1 MKVEVTST
9 MRVTNCLFFLL
20 PLVLFLG
27 CKPKNGAH
35 KIVYTEEQNRASEE
49 VYINYLTEQIEDYP
63 DEVDNYIKLA
73 NLYKEQNKDSKAIVL
88 LQDAEIENPK
98 NIDILINL
106 SKFYLQNKNIEKLS
120 LALNTLLEI
129 APDNM
134 DYLKLSAGYSIL
146 LEDHTDALFFANR
159 ALLANPFDHESL
171 YIRGCAQLINRDSLD
186 AMISFEEAYQ
196 LKNTYTNFAKLF
208 DVALAMGD
216 HSKAGKYLNEIT
228 IKNTSL
234 QLYYEWGAYYNKI
247 GENDS
252 SKMFLLKCLKEKP
265 EEPRINFELAK
276 NYYGANN
283 IDSTLYF
290 ADKYLD
296 TNPKGTG
303 AYVLKAKAM
312 EKRYQYTEAK
322 QIYIQALKIDNT
334 SILARKGLDNLERKV
349 AYLRLKKRKQE
360 IQKQV
365 ETLKPLDSKE
375 IN

>member
-9 MRVTNCLFFLL
+9 MRITNCLFFLL

-27 CKPKNGAH
+27 CEPKNGTH

-49 VYINYLTEQIEDYP
+49 VYISYLTEQIEDYP
-63 DEVDNYIKLA
+63 EEVDNYIKLA
-73 NLYKEQNKDSKAIVL
+73 NHYKEQNNASKAIVL
-88 LQDAEIENPK
+88 LQEAEIENPK
-98 NIDILINL
+98 NVAILINL
-106 SKFYLQNKNIEKLS
+106 STFYLQNKNIEKLS
-120 LALNTLLEI
+120 LALNTLSEI

-146 LEDHTDALFFANR
+146 LEDHTDAIFFANR

-186 AMISFEEAYQ
+186 ALISFEEAYQ

-208 DVALAMGD
+208 DVSLAMGD
-216 HSKAGKYLNEIT
+216 HSKAGKYLDEFA

-234 QLYYEWGAYYNKI
+234 QLCYEWGAYYNKV
-247 GENDS
+247 GENDR
-252 SKMFLLKCLKEKP
+252 SKMFLLKCLNEKF
-265 EEPRINFELAK
+265 EDPRINFELAK

-290 ADKYLD
+290 VDKYLD

-303 AYVLKAKAM
+303 AYVLKAKAK

-360 IQKQV
+360 VQKQV
-365 ETLKPLDSKE
+365 ETLKPLGSKE